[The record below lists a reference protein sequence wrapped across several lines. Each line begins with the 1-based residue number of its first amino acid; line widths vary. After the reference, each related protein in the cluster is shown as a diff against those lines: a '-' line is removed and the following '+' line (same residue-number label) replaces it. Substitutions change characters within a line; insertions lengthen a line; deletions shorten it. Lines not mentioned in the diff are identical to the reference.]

1 MSEVYKPRPYQA
13 FATEKIINNNAIALM
28 LDMGMGKTVATLTA
42 INELKFN
49 YWQIDKVLVIAP
61 LRVAKM
67 TWSDE
72 VKQWQHLHN
81 LDVSVVCGDLKH
93 RIDALHARADI
104 YTINRENVPWL
115 VKFLGPKWYFDMVI
129 IDESSSFKNHR
140 SQRFKALRRIR
151 PFINRIVEL
160 TGTPAPNGL
169 MDLWSQIYLLDGGK
183 RLGRTITQYRKLYFY
198 PGQSSGHIVFNY
210 KPKENAEQE
219 IYNKISD
226 ICVSLKSEDY
236 LKLPDVIYNKV
247 YVELPEKI
255 LTQYQEF
262 EKELVLDMT
271 DNTITA
277 SSAAVLTGKLLQF
290 ASGAIYDEDKKITF
304 IHDCKLD
311 ALEELQEINSEKNI
325 MVMYWY
331 KHDAVRILNRFP
343 KAKILKS
350 IQDLRAWNEGK
361 IKMALLHPASAGHG
375 LNLQYGGN
383 IIVWFSITWN
393 LELYQQAN
401 KRLHRPGQKN
411 KVIIHHLIA
420 KNTEDERVMRA
431 LTNKASG
438 QNDMLEAVKAKIL
451 KYKKE
456 GDYDG

>member
-1 MSEVYKPRPYQA
+1 MSEIYKPRPYQV
-13 FATEKIINNNAIALM
+13 FATQKIIDNKAIALM
-28 LDMGMGKTVATLTA
+28 LDMGMGKTVSTLTA
-42 INELKFN
+42 INELKFD

-67 TWSDE
+67 TWGDE
-72 VKQWQHLHN
+72 VKQWRHLQN
-81 LDVSVVCGDLKH
+81 LKVSVVCGDLKQ
-93 RIDALHARADI
+93 RKKALSAKADI

-115 VKFLGPKWYFDMVI
+115 VSYLGRKWDFDMVV

-151 PFINRIVEL
+151 PFINRLVEL
-160 TGTPAPNGL
+160 TGTPAPSGL

-183 RLGRTITQYRKLYFY
+183 RLGRTITQYRQMYFY

-210 KPKENAEQE
+210 EPKENAKQE
-219 IYNKISD
+219 IYKKIAD

-236 LKLPDVIYNKV
+236 LNLPDVIYNKV
-247 YVELPEKI
+247 YVRLPDKI
-255 LTQYQEF
+255 LQQYREF

-271 DNTITA
+271 DSTITA

-290 ASGAIYDEDKKITF
+290 ASGAVYDEDRQAIN

-311 ALEELQEINSEKNI
+311 ALEEIRETNEGKNI

-331 KHDAVRILNRFP
+331 QHDAVRILDRFP
-343 KAKILKS
+343 KARILKS
-350 IQDLRAWNEGK
+350 VQDLRAWNEGK

-375 LNLQYGGN
+375 LNLQRGGN

-411 KVIIHHLIA
+411 KVVIHHLIA
-420 KNTEDERVMRA
+420 KNTEDERVMQA
-431 LTNKASG
+431 LTDKAGG
-438 QNDMLEAVKAKIL
+438 QNAMLEAVKAKIL
-451 KYKKE
+451 KYRKE
-456 GDYDG
+456 AEK

>member
-1 MSEVYKPRPYQA
+1 MSEIYKPRPYQV
-13 FATEKIINNNAIALM
+13 FATQKIIDNTAIALM
-28 LDMGMGKTVATLTA
+28 LDMGMGKTVSTLTA
-42 INELKFN
+42 INELKFD

-67 TWSDE
+67 TWEDE
-72 VKQWQHLHN
+72 VKQWRHLQN
-81 LDVSVVCGDLKH
+81 LKVSVVCGDLKQ
-93 RIDALHARADI
+93 RKKALSAKADI

-115 VKFLGPKWYFDMVI
+115 VSYLGRKWDFDMVV

-151 PFINRIVEL
+151 PFINRLVEL

-183 RLGRTITQYRKLYFY
+183 RLGRTITQYRQMYFY

-210 KPKENAEQE
+210 EPKENAKQE
-219 IYNKISD
+219 IYKKIAD

-236 LKLPDVIYNKV
+236 LNLPDVIYNKV
-247 YVELPEKI
+247 YVRLPDKI
-255 LTQYQEF
+255 LQQYREF

-271 DNTITA
+271 DSTITA

-290 ASGAIYDEDKKITF
+290 ASGAVYDEDRQAIN

-311 ALEELQEINSEKNI
+311 ALEEIQETNEGKNI

-331 KHDAVRILNRFP
+331 QHDAVRILDRFP
-343 KAKILKS
+343 NARILKS
-350 IQDLRAWNEGK
+350 VQDLRAWNEGK

-375 LNLQYGGN
+375 LNLQHGGN

-411 KVIIHHLIA
+411 KVVIHHLIA
-420 KNTEDERVMRA
+420 KNTEDERVMQA
-431 LTNKASG
+431 LTDKAGG
-438 QNDMLEAVKAKIL
+438 QNAMLEAVKAKIL
-451 KYKKE
+451 KYRKE
-456 GDYDG
+456 AEK

>member
-1 MSEVYKPRPYQA
+1 MSRIYRPRPYQT
-13 FATEKIINNNAIALM
+13 FATQKIIDNKAIALM
-28 LDMGMGKTVATLTA
+28 LDMGMGKTVSTLTA
-42 INELKFN
+42 INELKYN

-72 VKQWQHLHN
+72 VQQWRHLQN
-81 LDVSVVCGDLKH
+81 LKVSIVCGDLKQ
-93 RIDALHARADI
+93 RKKALTVKADI

-115 VKFLGPKWYFDMVI
+115 VSYLGRKWDFDMVV

-140 SQRFKALRRIR
+140 SQRFKALRRMR
-151 PFINRIVEL
+151 PLISRIVEL

-183 RLGRTITQYRKLYFY
+183 RLGRTITQYRQMYFY

-210 KPKENAEQE
+210 EPKENAKQE
-219 IYNKISD
+219 IYKKIAD

-236 LKLPDVIYNKV
+236 LNLPDVIYNKV
-247 YVELPEKI
+247 YVRLPDKI
-255 LTQYQEF
+255 LQQYREF

-271 DNTITA
+271 GDTITA

-290 ASGAIYDEDKKITF
+290 ASGAIYNEDKQAVF
-304 IHDCKLD
+304 IHDAKLD
-311 ALEELQEINSEKNI
+311 ALEEICEISEGKNI

-331 KHDAVRILNRFP
+331 QHDAVRLLDRFP
-343 KAKILKS
+343 DARVLKS
-350 IQDLRAWNEGK
+350 VQDLRDWNEGK

-375 LNLQYGGN
+375 LNLQHGGN

-420 KNTEDERVMRA
+420 KNTEDERVMQA
-431 LTNKASG
+431 LTDKAGG
-438 QNDMLEAVKAKIL
+438 QNAMLEAVKAKIL
-451 KYKKE
+451 KYRKE
-456 GDYDG
+456 AEK

>member
-1 MSEVYKPRPYQA
+1 MSRIYRPRPYQT
-13 FATEKIINNNAIALM
+13 FATQKIIDNKAIALM
-28 LDMGMGKTVATLTA
+28 LDMGMGKTVSTLTA
-42 INELKFN
+42 INELKYN

-72 VKQWQHLHN
+72 VQQWRHLQN
-81 LDVSVVCGDLKH
+81 LKVSIVCGDLKQ
-93 RIDALHARADI
+93 RKKALTVKADI

-115 VKFLGPKWYFDMVI
+115 VSYLGRKWDFDMVV

-140 SQRFKALRRIR
+140 SQRFKALRRMRLLIS
-151 PFINRIVEL
+151 RIVEL

-169 MDLWSQIYLLDGGK
+169 MDLWSQVYLLDGGK
-183 RLGRTITQYRKLYFY
+183 RLGRTITQYRQMYFY

-210 KPKENAEQE
+210 EPKENAEHE
-219 IYNKISD
+219 IYKKIAD

-236 LKLPDVIYNKV
+236 LKLPDIIYNKV
-247 YVELPEKI
+247 YVELPDKI
-255 LTQYQEF
+255 LQQYREF

-271 DNTITA
+271 DDTITA

-290 ASGAIYDEDKKITF
+290 ASGAIYNEDKQAVF
-304 IHDCKLD
+304 IHDAKLD
-311 ALEELQEINSEKNI
+311 ALEEICEISEGKNI

-331 KHDAVRILNRFP
+331 QHDAVRLLDRFP
-343 KAKILKS
+343 DARVLKS
-350 IQDLRAWNEGK
+350 VQDLRDWNEGK

-375 LNLQYGGN
+375 LNLQHGGN

-401 KRLHRPGQKN
+401 KRLHRPGQRN

-420 KNTEDERVMRA
+420 KNTEDERVMQA
-431 LTNKASG
+431 LTDKAGG
-438 QNDMLEAVKAKIL
+438 QNAMLEAVKAKIL
-451 KYKKE
+451 KYRKE
-456 GDYDG
+456 AEK

>member
-1 MSEVYKPRPYQA
+1 MSEIYKPRPYQT
-13 FATEKIINNNAIALM
+13 FATQKIIDNKAIALM
-28 LDMGMGKTVATLTA
+28 LDMGMGKTVSTLTA

-72 VKQWQHLHN
+72 VKYWHHLQN
-81 LDVSVVCGDLKH
+81 LNVSIVCGDLKQ
-93 RIDALHARADI
+93 RKKALSAKADI

-115 VKFLGPKWYFDMVI
+115 VSYLGRKWDFDMVV

-151 PFINRIVEL
+151 PFINRLVEL

-183 RLGRTITQYRKLYFY
+183 RLGRTITQYRQMYFY

-210 KPKENAEQE
+210 EPKENAKQE
-219 IYNKISD
+219 IYKKIAD

-236 LKLPDVIYNKV
+236 LNLPDVIYNKV
-247 YVELPEKI
+247 YVRLPDKI
-255 LTQYQEF
+255 LQQYREF

-271 DNTITA
+271 DSTITA

-290 ASGAIYDEDKKITF
+290 ASGAVYDEDRQAIN

-311 ALEELQEINSEKNI
+311 ALEEIQETNEGKNI

-331 KHDAVRILNRFP
+331 QHDAVRILDRFP
-343 KAKILKS
+343 NARILKS
-350 IQDLRAWNEGK
+350 VQDLRAWNEGK

-375 LNLQYGGN
+375 LNLQHGGN

-411 KVIIHHLIA
+411 KVVIHHLIA
-420 KNTEDERVMRA
+420 KNTEDERVMQA
-431 LTNKASG
+431 LTDKAGG
-438 QNDMLEAVKAKIL
+438 QNAMLEAVKAKIL
-451 KYKKE
+451 KYRKE
-456 GDYDG
+456 AEK